1 MSGNYIDK
9 LVSDIQEYLK
19 EEEERSLLK
28 EEIVSLDGDRET
40 ESEIAQL
47 SPRRNILLGAT
58 TLLAACAVGSI
69 AVAIMLLG
77 ILGGPGGST
86 EGTLNAIWL
95 FAAGGCGIFFSTMLV
110 SSWKRLVLLDRIER
124 NTRQILES
132 KQAANELLEDY
143 IRKIS

>member
-9 LVSDIQEYLK
+9 LMSDIQEYLRD
-19 EEEERSLLK
+19 EEERSLLQ
-28 EEIVSLDGDRET
+28 EEIASLGEEGAS
-40 ESEIAQL
+40 ESETAPL
-47 SPRRNILLGAT
+47 RSRRNILLGAI
-58 TLLAACAVGSI
+58 TLLSACAVGSI
-69 AVAIMLLG
+69 TVAIMLLG
-77 ILGGPGGST
+77 ILGRPAEGPVD
-86 EGTLNAIWL
+86 AIWL